1 MQRLLHHRYITLV
14 YLVKCQV
21 YFKIKVLLYELLSFD
36 FERLVEFPIVK
47 VDGGSKASAKDHVTR
62 PLDRTEVKSELYS
75 SHAIVV
81 KPA

>member
-1 MQRLLHHRYITLV
+1 MLLRARSSLRRLIDSSGLAR
-14 YLVKCQV
+14 
-21 YFKIKVLLYELLSFD
+21 LSFD

-47 VDGGSKASAKDHVTR
+47 VDGRSKASAEDHVTR
-62 PLDRTEVKSELYS
+62 PLDGTEVKSELYS